1 MKRSRKGQSGAPRER
16 KASQVSQVLR
26 RLSRNKLAMVSLF
39 VVIAI
44 VLCAVF
50 ADYIAPYD
58 YQAINVSNRFAYPSA
73 EHWFGTDNYG
83 RDLLSRVIY
92 GGRISLLVSVI
103 AVAFAMSIG
112 CILGSTAAFF
122 GGIYENVV
130 MRIIDMLMAIPT
142 FLLAV
147 CISAA
152 LGRGIFFSA
161 LAIAVSMVPSSTR
174 LMRSSVLQIRDQEF
188 VEAAEIT
195 GASRARI
202 IFHEILPNTLAPIIV
217 DTTLRIGSAIISI
230 SGLSFIGLGIEPPTP
245 EWGSILASGREF
257 IRDFWPLVTFPG
269 LAIVITLVAFN
280 LLGDGLRDALDPR
293 LKQ

>member
-16 KASQVSQVLR
+16 KASQVSQVIR